1 MKKKLILGTLICSFM
16 VIGVGC
22 TKDSGDL
29 SKKSDTSSIV
39 DTNSEELLGELPK
52 EEKDKIK
59 LETESRLKE
68 FEIDYIDI
76 LTATDGSGAIV
87 SLQIKTGE
95 SDLDAFSKTIES
107 KISDL
112 GKVEIIFLDRT
123 SKVIG
128 IYSEGSLQLT

>member
-1 MKKKLILGTLICSFM
+1 MKKKLILGILLCGFM

-22 TKDSGDL
+22 TKDSEDL
-29 SKKSDTSSIV
+29 SKKT
-39 DTNSEELLGELPK
+39 DTNSVELLEELPK
-52 EEKDKIK
+52 DEKDKIK

-107 KISDL
+107 KINDL